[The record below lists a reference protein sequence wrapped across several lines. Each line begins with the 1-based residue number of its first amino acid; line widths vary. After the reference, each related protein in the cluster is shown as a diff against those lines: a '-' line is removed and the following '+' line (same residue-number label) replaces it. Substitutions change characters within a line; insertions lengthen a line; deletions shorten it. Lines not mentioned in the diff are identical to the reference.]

1 MLALPA
7 LLIVNFGVVKLS
19 IKIPNVLLPPTPP
32 ISYVPLP
39 LLSNRITFL
48 LVVADPSQFVIIS
61 AGTSW
66 SAVPI
71 TAVACELPLS
81 VQTINFVSSCPEV

>member
-1 MLALPA
+1 MRSFSLVSIVIANALA
-7 LLIVNFGVVKLS
+7 
-19 IKIPNVLLPPTPP
+19 PPTPP

-48 LVVADPSQFVIIS
+48 LVVAEPSQFVMIS

-66 SAVPI
+66 SAEPI

-81 VQTINFVSSCPEV
+81 VPTLNFVSACPEP

>member
-1 MLALPA
+1 MRSLSLVSTVIANAL
-7 LLIVNFGVVKLS
+7 V
-19 IKIPNVLLPPTPP
+19 PPTPP

-48 LVVADPSQFVIIS
+48 LVVAFPSQFVMIS

-66 SAVPI
+66 SAEPI

-81 VQTINFVSSCPEV
+81 VPTLNFVSACPEA